1 MLRADPNTPTTRLTL
16 PATVIVIAS
25 FTWLLYVSC
34 LEHVQ
39 SVRPSTVLCL
49 YLGVSSLLDLASS
62 RTVFFIPGYHL
73 VAPIQ
78 LTSYFVKLV
87 IFAAEVTEKRR
98 LLMTQW
104 RDTSPEAAASIYNR
118 VLFVWLDRLL
128 LRGYTTLLT
137 VDNLT
142 PLDQD
147 ILDASRPT
155 SLLERWDKGSCCQE
169 SRILMAA

>member
-1 MLRADPNTPTTRLTL
+1 M
-16 PATVIVIAS
+16 
-25 FTWLLYVSC
+25 
-34 LEHVQ
+34 
-39 SVRPSTVLCL
+39 
-49 YLGVSSLLDLASS
+49 LDLASS

-128 LRGYTTLLT
+128 LKGYTTLLT

-155 SLLERWDKGSCCQE
+155 SLLERWDKGSCGQE